1 MSGQSAQTLPGDATH
16 TYERVRAD
24 VLAGQARADALG
36 AFAFHGMWQ
45 GLRVLS
51 SVADPQSLSATKAL
65 ASPAA
70 HTSTLDRQLVRL
82 LADMVL
88 ATQLEVHDAH

>member
-1 MSGQSAQTLPGDATH
+1 MHPDAALA
-16 TYERVRAD
+16 YERVRAD
-24 VLAGQARADALG
+24 VQAGHARPDALG

-51 SVADPQSLSATKAL
+51 SVADSLSLSSNVPPT
-65 ASPAA
+65 SPVARA
-70 HTSTLDRQLVRL
+70 GTLDRQLVRL

-88 ATQLEVHDAH
+88 ATQLEVHHVH

>member
-1 MSGQSAQTLPGDATH
+1 M
-16 TYERVRAD
+16 RAD
-24 VLAGQARADALG
+24 VLAGRARPDALG

-51 SVADPQSLSATKAL
+51 SIADPTSLSPSKPP
-65 ASPAA
+65 ASPEA

>member
-1 MSGQSAQTLPGDATH
+1 M
-16 TYERVRAD
+16 RAE
-24 VLAGQARADALG
+24 VLAGRARPDVLG

-45 GLRVLS
+45 GLRVLLS
-51 SVADPQSLSATKAL
+51 IADPMSLSPSKSP
-65 ASPAA
+65 ASPVA

-88 ATQLEVHDAH
+88 ATQLEVHDVH